1 MSAVSPASATPA
13 EFLTLARSLVDISRP
28 ILRGYYRTRLD
39 IISKGDESPVTK
51 ADRECEAALRAA
63 IAKAFPTHGIIGEE
77 FGTERGDAEFVW
89 VLDPLDGTRAFVTGR
104 PTFGTLIALTQ
115 GGKPILGVIDMPIL
129 SDLWIGATGHPT
141 TMNGQPVRARACAEL
156 KDAYF
161 SAALPQMFQG
171 AADKAKH
178 EKLAGSAKSATYGGD
193 CYQYGMVATG
203 FIDLVVEKT
212 LGIYDFLS
220 LVPVLEGAGA
230 FITDW
235 AGQPLTVHSGDA
247 VVAAGDR
254 RVLDQALAI
263 LSA

>member
-1 MSAVSPASATPA
+1 MANAATAQAAPA
-13 EFLTLARSLVDISRP
+13 EFLSLARSLVDISRP

-39 IISKGDESPVTK
+39 IISKGDESPVTR

-63 IAKAFPTHGIIGEE
+63 INKAFPAHGIIGEE
-77 FGTERGDAEFVW
+77 FGAERAEAEFVW

-115 GGKPILGVIDMPIL
+115 GGKPLLGVIDMPVL
-129 SDLWIGATGHPT
+129 SDLWIGATGHAT
-141 TMNGQPVRARACAEL
+141 TLNGAPVHARACADL

-171 AADKAKH
+171 ADRARHDR
-178 EKLAGSAKSATYGGD
+178 LAGAAKSATYGGD

-212 LGIYDFLS
+212 LGIYDYLS

-235 AGQPLTVHSGDA
+235 QGKPLTVHSGDHVA
-247 VVAAGDR
+247 AAGDR

-263 LSA
+263 LNA